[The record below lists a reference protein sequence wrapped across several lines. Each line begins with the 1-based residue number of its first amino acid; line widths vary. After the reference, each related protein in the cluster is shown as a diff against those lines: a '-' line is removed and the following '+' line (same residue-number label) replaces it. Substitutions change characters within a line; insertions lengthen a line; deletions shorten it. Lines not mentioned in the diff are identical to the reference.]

1 MPTLPFGHAP
11 IIFPAILGI
20 PINFHPA
27 FYAQLILL
35 HVSLALRVVSDL
47 LNFQQGRMWGGL
59 LNEIAILLFL
69 GMTIYSV
76 RKSLQTV
83 GR

>member
-1 MPTLPFGHAP
+1 MIFGHAP

-20 PINFHPA
+20 PINFQPA

-35 HVSLALRVVSDL
+35 HVSLALRIFADYTNL
-47 LNFQQGRMWGGL
+47 YPLRMWGGL
-59 LNEIAILLFL
+59 LNEMAILLFM

-76 RKSLQTV
+76 RISVLDK
-83 GR
+83 